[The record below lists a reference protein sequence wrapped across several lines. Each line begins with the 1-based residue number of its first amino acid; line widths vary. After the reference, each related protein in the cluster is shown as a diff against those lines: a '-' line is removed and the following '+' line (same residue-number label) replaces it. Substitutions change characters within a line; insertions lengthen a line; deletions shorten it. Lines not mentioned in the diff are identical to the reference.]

1 MTSRHTLACAVAVV
15 ACAMAGT
22 MMAARVGAEQAADD
36 ALAARLLKGAFDIH
50 AHIDP
55 DSFGPNS
62 SQAARAIDVNDL
74 AVLAK
79 SKGMRGFVAKMHYD
93 TTAHLVYV
101 LRKAVPGIEIFGLV
115 GSNRSMGGVNPMAV
129 AHMAEVKGGWGRVV
143 NMPTWDAEFFVKN
156 GRTPNRP
163 FVSVSKNGELLPE
176 VKDVIAIMAK
186 TKTRDSGGQMVLY
199 TGHNAPAESLM
210 MVREATKL
218 GVPVMVSHPMIE
230 FVNMPLAMME
240 EAAKLGAYLEIV
252 SGWATG
258 KEVEHETHKHVEAI
272 RKIGVDRFILSSDRG
287 QLNGPLHPDG
297 LVIAAK
303 ALMKGGIT
311 EDEINR
317 MLKDNPVK
325 LFGLSA
331 ASTSTNGA
339 ALQAAGPVREAPLPA
354 TDIRMAE
361 IDAVLKSPEGGGDR
375 QIKVAD
381 MGTYNVG
388 VGVLHRGAVKND
400 GKPVRGL
407 SHTQVTEVYYILS
420 GSGTLVTGGTMAD
433 TSPMASDAEVVR
445 VAVGPSV
452 NGTSRDGQ
460 TREVSAG
467 DVVIIPQGVFHGWRE
482 VPDHVTYLSVRP
494 DPDRVLPAGYVNPA
508 LKR

>member
-1 MTSRHTLACAVAVV
+1 MTNVANRTRMVYALALMACVAG
-15 ACAMAGT
+15 ALMAG
-22 MMAARVGAEQAADD
+22 VGAEQADD
-36 ALAARLLKGAFDIH
+36 ALAARILKGAFDIH

-74 AVLAK
+74 AKLAK
-79 SKGMRGFVAKMHYD
+79 DRGMRGFVAKMHYD

-115 GSNRSMGGVNPMAV
+115 GSNRSMGGVNPVAV

-143 NMPTWDAEFFVKN
+143 NMPTWDAEFYVKN
-156 GRTPNRP
+156 SRTPNRP

-176 VKDVIAIMAK
+176 VKEVIAIMAK
-186 TKTRDSGGQMVLY
+186 TKTRDSNGQIVLY
-199 TGHNAPAESLM
+199 TGHNAPAESLL

-218 GVPVMVSHPMIE
+218 GVPVMVSHPLIE
-230 FVNMPLAMME
+230 FVNMPLPMME
-240 EAAKLGAYLEIV
+240 EAATLGAYLEIV

-258 KEVEHETHKHVEAI
+258 KEVEHETQKHVAAI

-297 LVIAAK
+297 LVTVTK
-303 ALMKGGIT
+303 ALMNGGIT

-317 MLKDNPVK
+317 MLKDNPAK
-325 LFGLSA
+325 LFGLPA
-331 ASTSTNGA
+331 VSTSTNGGGMSSVA
-339 ALQAAGPVREAPLPA
+339 AARAQSLPA
-354 TDIRMAE
+354 TDVRKAE

-381 MGTYNVG
+381 MGKYNVG

-400 GKPVRGL
+400 GGPVRGL

-420 GSGTLVTGGTMAD
+420 GSGTLVTGGTMNDPA
-433 TSPMASDAEVVR
+433 PMAADAEVVR
-445 VAVGPSV
+445 VAVGPSI
-452 NGTSRDGQ
+452 NGTTRDGQ
-460 TREVSAG
+460 TRQVSAG
-467 DVVIIPQGVFHGWRE
+467 DVVVIPQGVFHGWRE

-508 LKR
+508 LRK